1 MKVGLSS
8 DLENAYVGKDKKVYV
23 FDASAFMVGGIEFH
37 PEISYTTDSVVREV
51 KANIIQKARVE
62 GLIASKVLKVCSP
75 DSKFIDLIKKKS
87 TELGEEMCLSDTDVE
102 VLALALELSSK
113 GHEVTLI
120 SDDYSVQNV
129 ASSLGLKWIGI
140 KYTGISRVI
149 QWEMVCELCRYE
161 TYDAEIKTCPR
172 CGVKMKRKPIT
183 KKLKS

>member
-8 DLENAYVGKDKKVYV
+8 DLENAYIGKYKKAYV
-23 FDASAFMVGGIEFH
+23 LDASAFMVGGVEFH

-75 DSKFIDLIKKKS
+75 DDKFIDLIKKKS
-87 TELGEEMCLSDTDVE
+87 IELGEETSLSDTDVE

-113 GHEVTLI
+113 GVEVTLI
-120 SDDYSVQNV
+120 TDDYSVQNI
-129 ASSLGLKWIGI
+129 AGSIGLKWMGI
-140 KYTGISRVI
+140 KYAGISRLI
-149 QWEMVCELCRYE
+149 RWKMACEICGYE
-161 TYDAEIKTCPR
+161 TYGTESKACPR
-172 CGVKMKRKPIT
+172 CGVKMKRRPII